1 MVPKKA
7 KDFKE
12 ATAKELGLSEKLVSD
27 VIDFYWKTLRKEM
40 SNLSHLSIELP
51 NFGTFKVKHWALDNE
66 IEKHKS
72 IVKKREGRFSEY
84 AYVKS
89 VQESIAA
96 MEKLKEKVKLQK
108 EKFKEIK
115 AKRYAEKNQNNLEEQ
130 IPNLGGSEE
139 SNIQDRSDRGCIS
152 YEDDNMQDMS

>member
-7 KDFKE
+7 KDFKG
-12 ATAKELGLSEKLVSD
+12 AAAKELGLSEKLVSD
-27 VIDFYWKTLRKEM
+27 VIDFYWKRLRKEM
-40 SNLSHLSIELP
+40 SSLSHLSIELP

-66 IEKHKS
+66 MEKYS
-72 IVKKREGRFSEY
+72 NIIKKREGHFSEY